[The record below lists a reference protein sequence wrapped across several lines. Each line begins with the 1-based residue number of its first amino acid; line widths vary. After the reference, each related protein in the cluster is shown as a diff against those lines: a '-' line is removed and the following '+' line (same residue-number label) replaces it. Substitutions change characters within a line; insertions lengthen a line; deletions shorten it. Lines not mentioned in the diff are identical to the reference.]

1 MRVDYAGDTHVGM
14 RRDHNE
20 DNLLILPE
28 ENLFVIA
35 DGMGGHASGEIASKL
50 AVDTIRQFFLD
61 SSQDEEITWPFEY
74 DPQLDYPSNRLI
86 TAVRL
91 ANLRIYQSSLAN
103 LQFRGMGTTI
113 VATYLSGGNMYI
125 AHAGDSRCYLMRKGE
140 FQQLTEDHSLFND
153 FRKSGTMTAEDEKNF
168 PHKNIIMR
176 ALGMKDTVEVDL
188 QVLAPDPDDILL
200 LCSDGLSGE
209 VSDEQTA
216 QILVQERSL
225 VKACQRLVQMANE
238 AGGRDNVTVILLR
251 LQEGENPDLD
261 ALSHEMTRD
270 EGATEATDEFGLGED
285 ADPVTAEPDS
295 EELHDDAGE
304 AAVPD
309 QAAPEDEAL
318 AATLDTL
325 PAPDAP
331 EHIPPS
337 DEGDTDGLLDPPEM
351 DESRKP

>member
-14 RRDHNE
+14 KRDHNE

-74 DPQLDYPSNRLI
+74 DPQLDYPSNRLV
-86 TAVRL
+86 TAIRL

-113 VATYLSGGNMYI
+113 VAAYLASGNLYI
-125 AHAGDSRCYLMRKGE
+125 AHAGDSRCYLMRQHE
-140 FQQLTEDHSLFND
+140 FRQLTEDHSLFND

-176 ALGMKDTVEVDL
+176 ALGMKDTVDVDL
-188 QVLAPDPDDILL
+188 QVLAPEPGDIAL

-209 VSDEQTA
+209 ISDLQIA
-216 QILVQERSL
+216 QVLIQERSL
-225 VKACQRLVQMANE
+225 VKGCQRLVQMANE
-238 AGGRDNVTVILLR
+238 AGGRDNVTVILMR
-251 LQEGENPDLD
+251 LQEGDNPELE
-261 ALSHEMTRD
+261 ALSHEMTKD
-270 EGATEATDEFGLGED
+270 EGATEVTDEFGVSGEE
-285 ADPVTAEPDS
+285 DPVTADPDS
-295 EELHDDAGE
+295 EEVE
-304 AAVPD
+304 NSSD
-309 QAAPEDEAL
+309 QAAGDDPEEDP
-318 AATLDTL
+318 
-325 PAPDAP
+325 PAD
-331 EHIPPS
+331 
-337 DEGDTDGLLDPPEM
+337 DGDMDGLLDVPAVDDP
-351 DESRKP
+351 DQAKA